1 MEEGS
6 NKLSIPVAIIVA
18 GIFIAGAI
26 VVSGGLSSREED
38 QIEPTEEADIN
49 IKAITD
55 SDHIRGLSSAP
66 VKVIEFSDTEC
77 PFCKMFHGTMKQAM
91 DEYGKDGR
99 IAWVYRHFPIDSL
112 HSKARKEAEALECAG
127 ELGGN
132 EGFWKY
138 VDRVM
143 EITPS
148 NNQLEPEKLFEIA
161 DYVGLER
168 LKFTVCLDSGKH
180 ASKVQADVDDGVSAG
195 ARGTP
200 YSVIIARKDGKKF
213 PVDGAMSYESLKN
226 LIDVALEEK

>member
-26 VVSGGLSSREED
+26 VVSGWLSSREED

-143 EITPS
+143 EITP
-148 NNQLEPEKLFEIA
+148 
-161 DYVGLER
+161 
-168 LKFTVCLDSGKH
+168 
-180 ASKVQADVDDGVSAG
+180 
-195 ARGTP
+195 
-200 YSVIIARKDGKKF
+200 
-213 PVDGAMSYESLKN
+213 
-226 LIDVALEEK
+226 